1 MPEYKHIKELLLSTD
16 KGTEGQLLI
25 PRKIHDMLV
34 DETEKHLIP
43 RSEAAMYFG
52 PVDIP
57 GSSIDVDL
65 LTADSMD
72 VRLVPEGAEIPLDSA
87 EYTSFNLRP
96 KKYGVCIR
104 ISRELKEDST
114 WNLLDQ
120 NVKLAGRRLAE
131 NENKLI
137 VLDALDQA
145 GNTVT
150 GGAAVTI
157 ANITRAGQYL
167 RDSDFTPT
175 SYFIGPEVLTD
186 LQNIDTFVEFDKNPA
201 GYKEMLDKG
210 FIGKV
215 YGMNVFQVSANAG
228 MTTTSSYVTDKE
240 NAFVLAEKRTIT
252 VENFELPAY
261 DMSAAAVTQ
270 RIAAR
275 QLRASAIA
283 KITST

>member
-1 MPEYKHIKELLLSTD
+1 M
-16 KGTEGQLLI
+16 
-25 PRKIHDMLV
+25 
-34 DETEKHLIP
+34 
-43 RSEAAMYFG
+43 
-52 PVDIP
+52 
-57 GSSIDVDL
+57 
-65 LTADSMD
+65 
-72 VRLVPEGAEIPLDSA
+72 
-87 EYTSFNLRP
+87 
-96 KKYGVCIR
+96 
-104 ISRELKEDST
+104 
-114 WNLLDQ
+114 
-120 NVKLAGRRLAE
+120 
-131 NENKLI
+131 
-137 VLDALDQA
+137 DALDAA

-175 SYFIGPEVLTD
+175 TYFIGPEVLTD
-186 LQNIDTFVEFDKNPA
+186 LQNIDTFVEYDKNPV

-275 QLRASAIA
+275 QLRASALA